1 MELLVVAVLG
11 LLGIAAAT
19 AIGPKL
25 GFSAPLL
32 LVVVGILVS
41 FLPFV
46 PDVEID
52 PEWII
57 AGVLPP
63 LLYSASV
70 SMPSMEFR
78 REFGAISGLS
88 VSLVVVSSV
97 ALGLLFTWI
106 VPGLS
111 LAAGIALGAIV
122 SSPAPPRPTAPASAM
137 PAWT

>member
-1 MELLVVAVLG
+1 VMAVELLVVAVLG

-78 REFGAISGLS
+78 REFSAIGGLS

-111 LAAGIALGAIV
+111 LAAG
-122 SSPAPPRPTAPASAM
+122 SRPRAP
-137 PAWT
+137 